1 MPSTYAFSQS
11 DKLDIIID
19 EIGFGKFHVIAIIG
33 LGWRIFDRASMFC
46 LITLLEPY
54 FRCKFNLSYIAS
66 SLYTSSVLISA
77 ALSSP
82 LTGWL
87 ADTFG
92 KRKTLLLFFSMSITT
107 ALLNVLS
114 SSFLMI
120 TLTMACCGLFHNA
133 QYFVYPYLLEFFSKS
148 KRKCVTFIEIF
159 YVAGLVLTG
168 IVTKLCVEN
177 LSWQWAVVFCLIFP
191 LIVALITMGN
201 LPESPRYLLAKGE
214 VIATVESL
222 VQVAAMNMSNVDE
235 LELGRNYL
243 WELSDNRSFEKIDT
257 DNNFV
262 NGSPSKRRQSVK
274 NIQSA
279 SEGTIYHDFQNKLPE
294 SKVSGD
300 EDENEEKSMLT
311 FFKDLPTQLDDNALN
326 RPSEGMRESNSNE
339 TNKICHDKA
348 SQIVSNKE
356 GVLFQED
363 IDDSSDDQREDREK
377 KEFLDDG
384 NATISMQD
392 ITGRILVV
400 CLIRYCS
407 QVYRSTLRYASGQNF
422 MHQSSEIQ
430 CNQCTASVSVTH
442 LISFSIGTT
451 FALLLTYA
459 LLGHVKRR
467 LAMKVL
473 VTVLFIMILP
483 FYFKIPDWLM
493 TGLYFCGSVPSEC
506 FYIVMNLYGSEVVPS
521 SVRGFSVGLMTAAM
535 VSGELT
541 GSILATYFLHVYPRF
556 ALIFVHINVTVCLIV
571 VFRYAIETKHMSLN

>member
-191 LIVALITMGN
+191 LIVALITIGS

-214 VIATVESL
+214 VIATVDSL
-222 VQVAAMNMSNVDE
+222 VQVAATNRSNVNK
-235 LELGRNYL
+235 LELSRNYL
-243 WELSDNRSFEKIDT
+243 RELFEDGIFEKADIDS
-257 DNNFV
+257 NFFD
-262 NGSPSKRRQSVK
+262 GSPSERRQSVTSFA
-274 NIQSA
+274 SA
-279 SEGTIYHDFQNKLPE
+279 SNGGAYPKIHNKLPE
-294 SKVSGD
+294 SKVSDD
-300 EDENEEKSMLT
+300 EDEKEEESMLT
-311 FFKDLPTQLDDNALN
+311 FVNDLPTQVNDNALN
-326 RPSEGMRESNSNE
+326 RPREVLRGSNSKE
-339 TNKICHDKA
+339 THIICHEKVSRILSDKEE
-348 SQIVSNKE
+348 VSLNE
-356 GVLFQED
+356 AV
-363 IDDSSDDQREDREK
+363 DDSSDNQSEDREEK
-377 KEFLDDG
+377 AFLEVGDT
-384 NATISMQD
+384 NISMQD
-392 ITGRILVV
+392 IIGRIIVV

-451 FALLLTYA
+451 FALVLTYT

-483 FYFKIPDWLM
+483 FYFQIPDWLM

-521 SVRGFSVGLMTAAM
+521 SVRGFSVGLMAAAM
-535 VSGELT
+535 VSGEFT
-541 GSILATYFLHVYPRF
+541 GSILATYFLHVYPLF

-571 VFRYAIETKHMSLN
+571 VFRYVIETKHMSLN